1 MKVELSEEAHAQV
14 QEIDAW
20 WRENRR
26 AAPDLFADEL
36 DQALLMLEQ
45 KPMLGTHYEAGA
57 KAVRRVLLRRSHHHV
72 YFVERAQ
79 RLYVLAVWSV
89 YRGRGPK
96 L

>member
-20 WRENRR
+20 WCENRR

-45 KPMLGTHYEAGA
+45 KPMLGTHYEA
-57 KAVRRVLLRRSHHHV
+57 VRRVLLRRSHHHL
-72 YFVERAQ
+72 YFVEQAQ

>member
-45 KPMLGTHYEAGA
+45 QPMLGT
-57 KAVRRVLLRRSHHHV
+57 
-72 YFVERAQ
+72 Q
-79 RLYVLAVWSV
+79 LYVLGEHFLVTVAV
-89 YRGRGPK
+89 GP
-96 L
+96 LTLDVAEPVIESPSDEPAAEEGYGDA

>member
-1 MKVELSEEAHAQV
+1 MKVELSEEAHVQV

-26 AAPDLFADEL
+26 AAPELFADEL

-45 KPMLGTHYEAGA
+45 KPMLGTRYQAGP
-57 KAVRRVLLRRSHHHV
+57 KAVRRVLLRRTNHHL
-72 YFVERAQ
+72 YFVEQAQ
-79 RLYVLAVWSV
+79 RLYVVAVWSV